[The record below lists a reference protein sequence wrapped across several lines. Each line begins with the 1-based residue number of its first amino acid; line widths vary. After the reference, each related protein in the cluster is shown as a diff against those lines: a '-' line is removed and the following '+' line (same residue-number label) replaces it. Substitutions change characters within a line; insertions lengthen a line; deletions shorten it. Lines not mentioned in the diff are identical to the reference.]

1 VIYGG
6 KYKMTDK
13 TYDKPMKYES
23 ADSFQKFTIF
33 DNISPDKRTI
43 KKAAEISLEKEGV
56 SNDDETYETLLKK
69 RVSAFENLSARWF
82 WIERSLM
89 HDTDKLTE
97 QREKHKKEFEEI
109 NQVLI
114 ESFKLIIYSCKN
126 RLEDLNDGIALKV
139 NGEPYSLRSLIL
151 MTSDITLTLK
161 TANEQIRLC
170 YGLSTDNKNIKFD
183 GEVNKKLN
191 VTTNTLDMIKE
202 VDEDLADLYEP
213 NTEY

>member
-1 VIYGG
+1 
-6 KYKMTDK
+6 MTDK

-43 KKAAEISLEKEGV
+43 KKAAEISLEKEGM
-56 SNDDETYETLLKK
+56 SNSDETYETLLKK

-170 YGLSTDNKNIKFD
+170 YGLSTDNKHIAFE
-183 GEVNKKLN
+183 GEVNKKL
-191 VTTNTLDMIKE
+191 TMTKNTLEKIKE
-202 VDEDLADLYEP
+202 VDEELADLYEP
-213 NTEY
+213 NTEYSES

>member
-1 VIYGG
+1 
-6 KYKMTDK
+6 MTDK
-13 TYDKPMKYES
+13 PYDKPMKYES
-23 ADSFQKFTIF
+23 ADSFQKFTIY

-43 KKAAEISLEKEGV
+43 KKAAEISLEKEGM
-56 SNDDETYETLLKK
+56 SNSDETYETLLKK

-82 WIERSLM
+82 WIERSIM

-97 QREKHKKEFEEI
+97 QREKHQKEFEEI

-170 YGLSTDNKNIKFD
+170 YGLSTDNKHIAFE
-183 GEVNKKLN
+183 GEVNKKL
-191 VTTNTLDMIKE
+191 TMTKNTLEKIKE
-202 VDEDLADLYEP
+202 VDEELADLYEP
-213 NTEY
+213 NTEYSES

>member
-1 VIYGG
+1 
-6 KYKMTDK
+6 
-13 TYDKPMKYES
+13 
-23 ADSFQKFTIF
+23 
-33 DNISPDKRTI
+33 
-43 KKAAEISLEKEGV
+43 
-56 SNDDETYETLLKK
+56 
-69 RVSAFENLSARWF
+69 
-82 WIERSLM
+82 M

>member
-1 VIYGG
+1 
-6 KYKMTDK
+6 MTDK

-56 SNDDETYETLLKK
+56 SKSDETYETLLKK
-69 RVSAFENLSARWF
+69 RVSAFENLAARWF

-114 ESFKLIIYSCKN
+114 ESFKLIIYSCKK